1 MEVAIRSAEPADAP
15 AIGLLLAQLG
25 YTVPRAAIEMRLA
38 RTGAERGVFVALD
51 AAGVAGLLCVSAADS
66 LVSGHEACIDALVVD
81 ERVRSKG
88 IGALLLC
95 AAEWWGKEH
104 GCTDVTVHSNVI
116 RERAHRFY
124 ERRGFATV
132 KSQRFFRKR
141 L

>member
-1 MEVAIRSAEPADAP
+1 MDLAIRPAEPADAP

-25 YTVPRAAIEMRLA
+25 YSVPRAAIEMRLA
-38 RTGAERGVFVALD
+38 RGGAERGVLVAVD
-51 AAGVAGLLCVSAADS
+51 AVGVAGLLCVSAVES

-81 ERVRSKG
+81 ERARSKG
-88 IGALLLC
+88 IGGLLLC
-95 AAEWWGKEH
+95 AAEWWGKER
-104 GCTDVTVHSNVI
+104 GCTDLVVHSNVI

-124 ERRGFATV
+124 ERCGFATV